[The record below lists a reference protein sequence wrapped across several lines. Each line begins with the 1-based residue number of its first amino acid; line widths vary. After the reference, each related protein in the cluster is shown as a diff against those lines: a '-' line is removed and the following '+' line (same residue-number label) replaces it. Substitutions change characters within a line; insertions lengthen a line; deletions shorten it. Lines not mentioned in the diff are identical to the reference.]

1 MASSPYIPP
10 VSRMIAKYRCGWTLG
25 WTETNSH
32 SYWWKEAQVRAYM
45 DKPGPGNW
53 WNMRA
58 YIRSLVSRSLKP
70 LCLMLLLMQS
80 ALAQESAPLFSGV
93 ALYTNQQIN
102 LMDYRGKV
110 VFVDFWASWCPPCLA
125 SLPAYD
131 QLYREIGTE
140 EFEIIAINVDEDT
153 EDGLEFLEDHPVSY
167 PVLADPEGE
176 IGIPYEIRTLPRSFL
191 LDRNGQI
198 VASYKSFKEGDEVTI
213 RQEIEALLKQ

>member
-1 MASSPYIPP
+1 MASDA
-10 VSRMIAKYRCGWTLG
+10 R
-25 WTETNSH
+25 N
-32 SYWWKEAQVRAYM
+32 
-45 DKPGPGNW
+45 
-53 WNMRA
+53 
-58 YIRSLVSRSLKP
+58 LVSRSLKS

-93 ALYTNQQIN
+93 VLGTGQQIN
-102 LMDYRGKV
+102 LADYRGKV

-131 QLYREIGTE
+131 QMYREIGTE

-176 IGIPYEIRTLPRSFL
+176 IGIPYEIRTLPRSFIV
-191 LDRNGQI
+191 DRNGQI
-198 VASYKSFKEGDEVTI
+198 VASHKSFKEGDEI
-213 RQEIEALLKQ
+213 KIKQQIEDLIAQ